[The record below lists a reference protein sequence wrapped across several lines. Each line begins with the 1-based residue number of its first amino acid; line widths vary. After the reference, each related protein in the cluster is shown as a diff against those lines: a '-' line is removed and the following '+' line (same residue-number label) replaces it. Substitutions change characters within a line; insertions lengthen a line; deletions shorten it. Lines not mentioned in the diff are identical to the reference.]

1 MVDHR
6 SDEAERALHHREH
19 VAWLRG
25 QQADLTEHR
34 RSHEASM
41 RDEEDYAVGSEQSS
55 LRFEGEHSFS
65 IIDDETDGVRYR
77 SLAMPPS
84 FASTEPSQEVTG
96 TEELVY
102 RSIPVLGRQQS
113 DSSTTSSADADASWL
128 AAGRPPLLQRHRAFN
143 RGRDLDGPLLGL

>member
-96 TEELVY
+96 TSHRACSRGL
-102 RSIPVLGRQQS
+102 
-113 DSSTTSSADADASWL
+113 
-128 AAGRPPLLQRHRAFN
+128 AGRAGLSITPPLVSAAKRQARWAKGASSRN
-143 RGRDLDGPLLGL
+143 SSWR